1 MVSLR
6 CILTKK
12 AGRVRHVFEIVF
24 QFAWISSRLHSAL
37 SLLVAADRDLT
48 EIISSEQCMQRVS
61 YIVEGVS

>member
-1 MVSLR
+1 
-6 CILTKK
+6 
-12 AGRVRHVFEIVF
+12 VRHVSEIVF